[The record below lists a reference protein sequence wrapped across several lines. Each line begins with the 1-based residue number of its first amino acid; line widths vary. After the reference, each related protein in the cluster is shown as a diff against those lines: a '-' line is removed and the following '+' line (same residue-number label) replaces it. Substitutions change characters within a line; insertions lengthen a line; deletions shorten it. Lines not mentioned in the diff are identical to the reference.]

1 MCPRPDPPQKRW
13 KPFKPAN
20 TEVYVDSVRYEMT
33 EFIDLIIETGTY
45 KDLAAKLNTTI
56 YKLKKAI
63 AMYLPEVA
71 KNKRKYPLRTKLLLL
86 DDRMYCK
93 KCNSIKSRSA
103 FPLGNGPENLN
114 HMCRQCTTERVME
127 SSIKRGKTRESM
139 YEIAGGVFP
148 KHEGSKIGK
157 YDGPIEKRSHY
168 AYYDGVNSW
177 YWSTNK

>member
-1 MCPRPDPPQKRW
+1 MCPRPDTPEKRW

-20 TEVYVDSVRYEMT
+20 TEVYVDSVKYEMT
-33 EFIDLIIETGTY
+33 EFINLIIETGTY
-45 KDLAAKLNTTI
+45 KDLAARLDTSI

-63 AMYLPEVA
+63 AIYLPEVA

-93 KCNSIKSRSA
+93 KCNTIKYRSA
-103 FPLGNGPENLN
+103 FPLGAGPENLN
-114 HMCRQCTTERVME
+114 HLCRQCNTKAVMK

-139 YEIAGGVFP
+139 YEIAGGIFP
-148 KHEGSKIGK
+148 KHEGSKLGASA
-157 YDGPIEKRSHY
+157 GPRVKRSHY
-168 AYYDGVNSW
+168 AYHDGANSW